1 MKKLLVKS
9 KIIIFGCGSVGKCCL
24 YYLKNFF
31 QFKNEQVYIID
42 KDDSVFS
49 FPTVK
54 QAIMDGVTSLHYTIT
69 RDNIVELLDKVLK
82 IEKYDIIID
91 LTTNTPTYDI
101 YKECRLRNILYIN
114 TSIEEDKELT
124 SFDSCPTDG
133 GIFLQHMNLQMI
145 ADKTRDEANNVT
157 SVIEFGMNPGL
168 ISVFVKQGI
177 MDLAKNVIEYYKK
190 SSTDRKMP
198 VDFAKYFKEANHRKL
213 AELLRIRAI
222 HCSEIDTQVPSRR
235 PRERF
240 INTWS
245 CVGLITEGIEPA
257 EIQIGTHEYKLPF
270 TKDQVSEVLP
280 QLVLTKISGQDIK
293 IRSIVPLKMRVDGS
307 VEFTNIEGRCIH
319 HGEGISL
326 NRYLGTFKYSPTMHY
341 AYKLSPFTEEALD
354 KYPKGDLIKISKDS
368 KYWKVL
374 NMYDDNLVGTDN
386 VGALFI
392 MDENPYTG
400 SRKVPYCFWT
410 GSILNTDYT
419 KKVLGDSYFGP
430 TTIQV
435 MAGILSGVSWM
446 YKNRNKGLVFGEDL
460 DDNYIIELAK
470 PYLGHYHSG
479 PVVDKVT
486 LPGVSLYDL
495 VVKDGSEDEK
505 KYVKVKDL

>member
-1 MKKLLVKS
+1 MKRLLVKN
-9 KIIIFGCGSVGKCCL
+9 KIILFGCGSVGKCCL
-24 YYLKNFF
+24 YYLNNFF
-31 QFKNEQVYIID
+31 QFKNDQVYIID
-42 KDDSVFS
+42 KDDSTFS
-49 FPTVK
+49 FPSVK
-54 QAIMDGVTSLHYTIT
+54 NAITSGVKSLHYTIK
-69 RDNIVELLDKVLK
+69 RDNIVELLDKILK
-82 IEKYDIIID
+82 VGKYDIIID

-124 SFDSCPTDG
+124 LFDSCPTDG

-157 SVIEFGMNPGL
+157 SIIEFGMNPGL

-177 MDLAKNVIEYYKK
+177 VDLARSVIEYNKK
-190 SSTDRKMP
+190 RGGKLDMEL
-198 VDFAKYFKEANHRKL
+198 VKYFKEVNHRKL
-213 AELLRIRAI
+213 AELLKIRAI
-222 HCSEIDTQVPSRR
+222 HCSEIDTQVPTKK
-235 PRERF
+235 PKERF

-257 EIQIGTHEYKLPF
+257 EIQIGTHEDKLPF
-270 TKDQVSEVLP
+270 SKDEVTEVIP

-293 IRSIVPLKMRVDGS
+293 IRSVVPLKENSDGS
-307 VEFTNIEGRCIH
+307 VKFTNIEGRCIH

-341 AYKLSPFTEEALD
+341 AYKLSSFTEQALD
-354 KYPKGDLIKISKDS
+354 KYSKRDLIKISNDS

-374 NMYDDNLVGTDN
+374 NMYDDKLVGADN

-400 SRKVPYCFWT
+400 NKKVPYCFWT
-410 GSILNTDYT
+410 GSMLNTDYT
-419 KKVLGDSYFGP
+419 KGVLKDKYFGP

-446 YKNRNKGLVFGEDL
+446 YKNKNKGLVFGEDL

-470 PYLGHYHSG
+470 PYLGRYYSG
-479 PVVDKVT
+479 PVTDENVT

-495 VVKDGSEDEK
+495 VVRDDKS
-505 KYVKVKDL
+505 KYVNVNDL